1 MIITASNKR
10 IYYEVKGCG
19 EEAVLLHGWG
29 GSVQSFRPVF
39 NRLCEKNRV
48 YAIDLP
54 GFGRSDPPAANW
66 STPEYAK
73 LIIETLDNL
82 GLKRPHILGHSFGGR
97 IALYL
102 AAYYPKRVNKL
113 ILVDSAGIRPKRGWG
128 YRFRVGKF
136 KILKRVF
143 SLLGDWGEEKIQS
156 LYCNAG
162 SVDYRNAGVLRPV
175 LVRAVNEDLT
185 PILDKITCRTMLI
198 WGEHDVDTPLGDG
211 QLMHRRIS
219 SSQLVVIKN
228 AGHYSYLKN
237 PEYFCETVID
247 FLHSSCTN

>member
-1 MIITASNKR
+1 
-10 IYYEVKGCG
+10 
-19 EEAVLLHGWG
+19 
-29 GSVQSFRPVF
+29 
-39 NRLCEKNRV
+39 
-48 YAIDLP
+48 
-54 GFGRSDPPAANW
+54 
-66 STPEYAK
+66 
-73 LIIETLDNL
+73 
-82 GLKRPHILGHSFGGR
+82 
-97 IALYL
+97 L
-102 AAYYPKRVNKL
+102 AAYYPKRINKL
-113 ILVDSAGIRPKRGWG
+113 ILVDSAGIRPKRGLG

-156 LYCNAG
+156 LYCKAG

-228 AGHYSYLKN
+228 AGHYSYLNN
-237 PEYFCETVID
+237 PEYFCDIVID
-247 FLHSSCTN
+247 FLHSSCLN